1 MILRRENMRVLI
13 VDDELVGRTKM
24 LKIMERFGECESL
37 ENGSEA
43 ITAFTNAWENWRPF
57 NLITLDVVMPEMDGT
72 EVAVRIREIERA
84 KNVSEENQAKILMVT
99 GHSDKDTVI
108 TSIQAGC
115 DDYIVKPFTKEVL
128 IKKLRKLGF
137 NVHRENVNLSR
148 QFQNIF

>member
-1 MILRRENMRVLI
+1 MRVLI
-13 VDDELVGRTKM
+13 VDDELVGRMKM
-24 LKIMERFGECESL
+24 QKIMEHFGECESL

-43 ITAFTNAWENWRPF
+43 MTAFTNAWENWRPF
-57 NLITLDVVMPEMDGT
+57 NLITLDVAMPEMDGT
-72 EVAVRIREIERA
+72 EVAARIREIERA

-115 DDYIVKPFTKEVL
+115 DDYIVKPFTKGVL

-137 NVHRENVNLSR
+137 NVHSENANLLR
-148 QFQNIF
+148 QF